1 MHRMKKKKKPT
12 RSDGVENSHG
22 ASAEAIFIFLDFDGT
37 KSFHSVP
44 KINTFLSWQK
54 AFFCKKSA
62 FIFECSKVSN
72 YII

>member
-22 ASAEAIFIFLDFDGT
+22 ASAEAIFFLDFDGT